1 MPFDSQGNFTR
12 VMNWQEDA
20 ANAVPIVASR
30 HDDEDDNFAQGFNEV
45 LCRDGRA
52 AMTGALKMGNFKI
65 TGLGN
70 GTTDNDAVNKSQLD
84 SAQATLNSA
93 ITNLGNSVVKL
104 TGDQTIA
111 GTKTF
116 NESPIVPTPA
126 TSDNSTKTANTA
138 FVRNAFGEKMYPNY
152 AGQIITAANTTSYT
166 TPSAGWVQVQIDTNN
181 NQTGYFYIDGK
192 EVYHQWTAGDR
203 SGVGVFRSGLFYVPQ
218 GKTVYA
224 TYSQSSANNYICFYP
239 ERA

>member
-1 MPFDSQGNFTR
+1 MPYDSQGNFTR
-12 VMNWQEDA
+12 VMNWQDDA

-70 GTTDNDAVNKSQLD
+70 ATTDNDAVNKSQLD
-84 SAQATLNSA
+84 SAQTTLNSA

-104 TGDQTIA
+104 TSDQTIA

-116 NESPIVPTPA
+116 NESPIVPNLSLGDYTQK
-126 TSDNSTKTANTA
+126 SANTKYVMDTA
-138 FVRNAFGEKMYPNY
+138 VTIVHPNY
-152 AGQIITAANTTSYT
+152 GGQIITAANTTSYT
-166 TPSAGWVQVQIDTNN
+166 APSRGWVQVQIDTNN
-181 NQTGYFYIDGK
+181 GQTGYFYIDGK
-192 EVYHQWTAGDR
+192 EVYHQFTAGDR
-203 SGVGVFRSGLFYVPQ
+203 SGVGTFRSGLFFVPQ
-218 GKTVYA
+218 GTTVYA

-239 ERA
+239 ARV